1 MTRLVPIAFVSL
13 IACGAATTPPAATTP
28 AAAPPAIT
36 PPAAAPPAAA
46 PPAAAPPVATPPAA
60 TPAHDTAA
68 GAPAPSPAGGT
79 TGSPGAA
86 GQPGTESSDR
96 GAAAAGPPVA
106 CSTDANPASVL
117 PRTFDLG
124 TADLVCDVKDRVIVV
139 SAKQVTVRTRPLL
152 TPVRAPI
159 ERTGHLGD
167 RCDGPGGGHAGCSIT
182 YWRFSSKVLGS
193 GHLEFGN
200 NAGNVLH
207 DDDPDKAMDCR
218 EYSSFEVIATCST
231 ATSTARRRAAI
242 AGCSGFRRRT
252 ARSRFASRGVPARPR
267 WRSAAS
273 ASAVPCFGC
282 RRAAVLLESIARVSS
297 ERGRGS
303 PRWTGPQAGGGSDVE

>member
-1 MTRLVPIAFVSL
+1 
-13 IACGAATTPPAATTP
+13 
-28 AAAPPAIT
+28 
-36 PPAAAPPAAA
+36 
-46 PPAAAPPVATPPAA
+46 
-60 TPAHDTAA
+60 
-68 GAPAPSPAGGT
+68 
-79 TGSPGAA
+79 
-86 GQPGTESSDR
+86 
-96 GAAAAGPPVA
+96 VA

-231 ATSTARRRAAI
+231 AKHFVLVKYQDDAAGRGSCWHLHARLWDAGDQVTELDGDVDRAASGGDRWVFRFPAADSAVTLRFARRPGSATLEIGGERERCAVFRL
-242 AGCSGFRRRT
+242 SSRRRT
-252 ARSRFASRGVPARPR
+252 TRIDSPCQLRAWARFAALDGTASGRWERRRMRRRPR
-267 WRSAAS
+267 
-273 ASAVPCFGC
+273 VGC
-282 RRAAVLLESIARVSS
+282 ERAGPSFVVGDPGMTWCRPPRVGCECTSRMTIAR
-297 ERGRGS
+297 R
-303 PRWTGPQAGGGSDVE
+303 